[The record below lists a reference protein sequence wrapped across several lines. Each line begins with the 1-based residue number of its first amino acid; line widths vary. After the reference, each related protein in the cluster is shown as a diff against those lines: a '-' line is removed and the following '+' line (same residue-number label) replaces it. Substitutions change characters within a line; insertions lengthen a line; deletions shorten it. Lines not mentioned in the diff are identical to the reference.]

1 MDLFFLDYRDPLV
14 GLIFITTLI
23 FVVALINYFW
33 RFFIYKDEEE
43 KLEKFIK
50 KFELNNIHKD
60 LLRDPN
66 LSLDNLIFLASIF
79 TRSGE
84 FEKAIQIYLIALE
97 KVKDKKEQEG
107 IFISLAEAY
116 FKAGFLERSKEVL
129 LNALKIRPRNE
140 RALKLLKIVYLRLR
154 SYKEVLNTLECLLEL
169 DEEVKEEKE
178 FIKALI
184 IKDQDMEQKNKL
196 ELILN
201 LDIKDNTMLQRF
213 IFENY
218 QIIKEQNLFDII
230 DLLYKDQKFIKIDKQ
245 EYKEFFYALNLL
257 PKEEKILIKNQNFR
271 MFKILKN
278 NEFKVKMVFSY
289 MCLDCKNIMPLFFY
303 HCPICYSFNK
313 CKILYK
319 VKLDE
324 TN

>member
-14 GLIFITTLI
+14 GLIFITILI
-23 FVVALINYFW
+23 FIIALLNYFW
-33 RFFIYKDEEE
+33 RFFAYKDEEE

-50 KFELNNIHKD
+50 KFELNNVHKD
-60 LLRDPN
+60 LLKDPN
-66 LSLDNLIFLASIF
+66 LSLANLIFLASIF

-97 KVKDKKEQEG
+97 KVKDKKEQED
-107 IFISLAEAY
+107 IFISLAEVY

-140 RALKLLKIVYLRLR
+140 KALKLLKIVYLRLR
-154 SYKEVLNTLECLLEL
+154 SYKEVLDTLECLLEL

-178 FIKALI
+178 FIKALM
-184 IKDQDMEQKNKL
+184 IKEQDIDQKSKI

-201 LDIKDNTMLQRF
+201 LDIKDNIMLQRL

-218 QIIKEQNLFDII
+218 QIIKDQNLFDII
-230 DLLYKDQKFIKIDKQ
+230 DLIYRDKKIVKIDKQ

-257 PKEEKILIKNQNFR
+257 PKEEKFFLKNQNFR
-271 MFKILKN
+271 MFKILN
-278 NEFKVKMVFSY
+278 DNDFKVKMVFSY
-289 MCLDCKNIMPLFFY
+289 VCLECKNAMPLFFY
-303 HCPICYSFNK
+303 HCPICYGFNK
-313 CKILYK
+313 CKILYE

>member
-14 GLIFITTLI
+14 GLIFITILI

-201 LDIKDNTMLQRF
+201 LDIKDNAMLQRF

-218 QIIKEQNLFDII
+218 QIIEEQNLFDII
-230 DLLYKDQKFIKIDKQ
+230 DLLYKDQKLIKIDKQ

-257 PKEEKILIKNQNFR
+257 PKEEKIFIKNQNFR

-313 CKILYK
+313 CKILYE